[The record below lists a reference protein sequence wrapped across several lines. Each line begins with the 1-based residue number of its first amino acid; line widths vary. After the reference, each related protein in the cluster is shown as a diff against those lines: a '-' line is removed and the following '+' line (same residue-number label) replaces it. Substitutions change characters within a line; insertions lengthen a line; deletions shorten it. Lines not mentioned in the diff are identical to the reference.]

1 MRLARATAT
10 GAKGSRPTWAPAL
23 LDRLVRSGS
32 ARWERCPW
40 PAVLLLLEDPAVCG
54 RPVSMMAAL
63 QAALD
68 ASAKVKDRSMHTVD
82 VDEPVIRDS
91 IVVPDPGQ
99 VVHDRD
105 CVKILGERCAR
116 RWFGPLTVAPP
127 RRCTA
132 PMVAIRSTILTRSRP
147 STCHV
152 RVIRARAGSA
162 AWECGT
168 EIHTPDE
175 RESSHDK
182 PAPRT
187 TPIGADR

>member
-1 MRLARATAT
+1 
-10 GAKGSRPTWAPAL
+10 
-23 LDRLVRSGS
+23 
-32 ARWERCPW
+32 
-40 PAVLLLLEDPAVCG
+40 
-54 RPVSMMAAL
+54 MMAAL

-91 IVVPDPGQ
+91 IVVPDTGR

-116 RWFGPLTVAPP
+116 RCFGPLTVAGPASEMYGTDGRHP
-127 RRCTA
+127 LHHTHQVEA
-132 PMVAIRSTILTRSRP
+132 VHMPRP
-147 STCHV
+147 SNK
-152 RVIRARAGSA
+152 ARAGSA
-162 AWECGT
+162 AWEWGT